1 MNFLRTYFEYM
12 LFGLIDKKE
21 ETFPVNLPR
30 VNAVAQKANQV
41 IESCTNQEHIKGAR
55 RYVNQVFKIYSSP
68 HKSRRNQLFTI
79 NPNIYW
85 IYRDLMDK
93 VEDMEYKL
101 RFVEDSGKV

>member
-12 LFGLIDKKE
+12 LYGLA
-21 ETFPVNLPR
+21 VNTIRESRLPTPSIE
-30 VNAVAQKANQV
+30 VVSKKANQV

-55 RYVNQVFKIYSSP
+55 KYVNQVFKIYSSP